1 MAKNINNHL
10 RNHYSNYNLLF
21 LKRYF
26 SELNIKDNKI
36 LDVGTG
42 HFRNLRLFYEMGF
55 KNLWGI
61 DKNIPEPLACKNLR
75 VDFCR
80 RDIENGLPYQGE
92 TFDIVLCNYVL
103 MFIPPKR
110 LNFVLGEL
118 LRVSKVFLIIET
130 FKHPDKAKTTDVNE
144 YDFKDIV
151 KFFENRNDIEI
162 LDKKTYYE
170 KILVRR
176 I

>member
-26 SELNIKDNKI
+26 NELNIKDNKI

-42 HFRNLRLFYEMGF
+42 HFRNLKLFYEVGF

-61 DKNIPEPLACKNLR
+61 DKNIPEPIPSKNFKA
-75 VDFCR
+75 DFYKM
-80 RDIENGLPYQGE
+80 DIENGLPYQDKM
-92 TFDIVLCNYVL
+92 FDVVLCNFVL
-103 MFIPPKR
+103 MFISPTR
-110 LNFVLGEL
+110 LNFVLEEL
-118 LRVSKVFLIIET
+118 LRVSKGFIIIET
-130 FKHPDKAKTTDVNE
+130 FRNSDKPKTTDVKP

-151 KFFENRNDIEI
+151 KFFENRVDIEI
-162 LDKKTYYE
+162 LDKKIYYE

-176 I
+176 K

>member
-26 SELNIKDNKI
+26 NQLNIKENKI

-42 HFRNLRLFYEMGF
+42 HFRNLKLFYEVGF
-55 KNLWGI
+55 ENLWGI
-61 DKNIPEPLACKNLR
+61 DKNIPEPLPYKDFKTNFCKEN
-75 VDFCR
+75 
-80 RDIENGLPYQGE
+80 IENGLPYE
-92 TFDIVLCNYVL
+92 DKTFDVVLCNYVL
-103 MFIPPKR
+103 MFISPTS
-110 LNFVLGEL
+110 LDFVLEEL
-118 LRVSKVFLIIET
+118 FRVSKGFIIIET
-130 FKHPDKAKTTDVNE
+130 LKAHEKAKTTDIKP

-151 KFFENRNDIEI
+151 NFFENKNDIEI
-162 LDKKTYYE
+162 LDKKNYYE
-170 KILVRR
+170 KLLVRR